1 MVAMDG
7 AGKAFGALLRRHRQQ
22 AALSQEQLAE
32 RAGLSAD
39 AVSAL
44 ERVKLSRPDSG
55 GSGRMGLMV
64 PRVSPFSLAP
74 SYRVAVLTCQYG

>member
-7 AGKAFGALLRRHRQQ
+7 AGQAFGALLRRHRQQ

-32 RAGLSAD
+32 RAGLNSD

-44 ERVKLSRPDSG
+44 ERGRRTLPRPETAARLAKALRLSREE
-55 GSGRMGLMV
+55 RAAFAAATGLSSRE
-64 PRVSPFSLAP
+64 PA
-74 SYRVAVLTCQYG
+74 